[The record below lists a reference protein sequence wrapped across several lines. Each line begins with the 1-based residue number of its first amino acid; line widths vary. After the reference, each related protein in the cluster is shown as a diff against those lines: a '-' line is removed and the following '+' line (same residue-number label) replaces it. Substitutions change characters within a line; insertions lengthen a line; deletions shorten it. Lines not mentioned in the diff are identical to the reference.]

1 VGVETARPGSSF
13 SHALDSASMCEPSL
27 DRTSRPADA
36 ARWLSTIP
44 LLTDATA
51 AAPMAGDGSVAVSP
65 LWLYASLVVL
75 LLSLAAFWWS
85 GRRNHRHRE
94 HAHRRDIR
102 EREER
107 LKLALWGSGDEF
119 WDWNIVRNEL
129 YRFGADQL
137 LGHTSSYER
146 LGVDTWR
153 SEEIHPDDLPRVERA
168 ISQHID
174 GATAFFESEHRIR
187 GASDNWVWVRS
198 RGKVVSRDS
207 DGNPTRMAGTARD
220 ITVDRRAER
229 DRRIASEVLRSMG
242 EAVAVIDLDF
252 TFVSVNAA
260 FSRIT
265 GYDEDEVLSRSST
278 LLDSS
283 QHSGEFYQHARD
295 ALVRQG
301 HWAGEMWQRRKDGE
315 EFLGWLEISE
325 VCDIDAR
332 RSHYVAVVSD
342 ITDKKR
348 VEQELRYLANYD
360 TLTGLPNRAL
370 LSERLARAIV
380 RARRQDTRVAVLF
393 LDLDR
398 FKDINDSLGH
408 AVGDRILKAV
418 AARLLASARGSD
430 TVARLSGDEFTVVL
444 EDIRDVNA
452 VEAIAKDIL
461 RAFAAPL
468 EVDDR
473 HDVTISPS
481 IGVSLYPDHGLVP
494 TDLLKFADTAMYQAK
509 SSGRNTYT
517 LYTEEMDA
525 AARRRAVMAASLR
538 KALERGEFRLLYQP
552 RLSLLD
558 GNVTGVEALLRWHNP
573 ELGEVV
579 PAVFIPLAEETGQ
592 IVPIGEWV
600 LRESLTALRRWRHH
614 GLLDISMAVN
624 VSVLQ
629 ILRADLPALLTQLLA
644 EIDVPAD
651 RVELEIT
658 ESMVMA
664 NAEQTTN
671 ALNALRRMGA
681 SIAIDD
687 FGTGYSSLVYLKRL
701 PIDTLKI
708 DKEFVGDLTRDPD
721 DEAITATVISM
732 AHSLGLNVIAEGVET
747 QQQMDYLREHGC
759 DEIQGYWLSPPLDAH
774 HCLAFMRT
782 WQPLGG
788 SVAPTRHDARPPY

>member
-1 VGVETARPGSSF
+1 MAPQRHPAERIGAAPACLYRNTTAL
-13 SHALDSASMCEPSL
+13 ACLLVVAA
-27 DRTSRPADA
+27 PAA
-36 ARWLSTIP
+36 ARE
-44 LLTDATA
+44 
-51 AAPMAGDGSVAVSP
+51 GSVPVSSA
-65 LWLYASLVVL
+65 WLVAGASAL
-75 LLSLAAFWWS
+75 LLGLLVLWWR
-85 GRRNHRHRE
+85 GRRSHRYRERAHRH
-94 HAHRRDIR
+94 DIR

-119 WDWNIVRNEL
+119 WDWNITRNEL
-129 YRFGADQL
+129 FRFGADQL
-137 LGHTSSYER
+137 LGHANSYER
-146 LGVDTWR
+146 LGTNTWR
-153 SEEIHPDDLPRVERA
+153 SQEIHPDDLARVERA

-174 GATAFFESEHRIR
+174 GATEFFESEHRIR
-187 GASDNWVWVRS
+187 GGKDNWVWVRS
-198 RGKVVSRDS
+198 RGKVVSRDAE
-207 DGNPTRMAGTARD
+207 GHPTRMAGTARD

-242 EAVAVIDLDF
+242 EAVAVVDLNF

-265 GYDEDEVLSRSST
+265 GYDESEVRGRAST
-278 LLDSS
+278 LLDST
-283 QHSGEFYQHARD
+283 QHSDAFYRHTRE
-295 ALVRQG
+295 ALVAQG
-301 HWAGEMWQRRKDGE
+301 HWAGEMWQRRKDGD

-325 VCDIDAR
+325 VRDGDAQ
-332 RSHYVAVVSD
+332 RSHFVAVVSD

-418 AARLLASARGSD
+418 AARLLASARGTD

-444 EDIRDVNA
+444 EDIRDVAA
-452 VEAIAKDIL
+452 VTEIAKAIIA
-461 RAFAAPL
+461 AFAVPL
-468 EVDDR
+468 DVDDR

-481 IGVSLYPDHGLVP
+481 IGISLYPDHGLVP
-494 TDLLKFADTAMYQAK
+494 TDLLKYADTAMYQAK
-509 SSGRNTYT
+509 SSGRNTFT
-517 LYTEEMDA
+517 FYTEAMDA

-538 KALERGEFRLLYQP
+538 KALERGEFRLLFQP

-558 GNVTGVEALLRWHNP
+558 GNITGVEALLRWHNP

-579 PAVFIPLAEETGQ
+579 PTVFIPLAEETGQ

-600 LRESLTALRRWRHH
+600 LRESLMALKRWRHS
-614 GLLDISMAVN
+614 GLLDVSMAVN

-629 ILRADLPALLTQLLA
+629 ILRSDLPELLSRLLR
-644 EIDVPAD
+644 EIGVPAD

-664 NAEQTTN
+664 NAEQTNN

-774 HCLAFMRT
+774 HCLAFMRN
-782 WQPLGG
+782 WQPLHHPAAPVRPGG
-788 SVAPTRHDARPPY
+788 RPAY